1 MKDIHWAVIF
11 ILVWSLKSGNG
22 MNTGTSGITT
32 TKPKGFRVRA
42 YEISTLIKV
51 LLPPNFIIS
60 NIHNTPK

>member
-32 TKPKGFRVRA
+32 TKPKVGLGDAPPENLGILELPRS
-42 YEISTLIKV
+42 ILG
-51 LLPPNFIIS
+51 LL
-60 NIHNTPK
+60 